1 LLALE
6 DAESLTPATDAVNY
20 YQGAFPASPHVD
32 ELMWLLAEA
41 TRKLGEYSDR
51 RQALPRRAE
60 ETYKKIAEGNGA
72 FADRARRALAQL
84 RSHTVGVRAS
94 SSRDTFGLNVEGGSL
109 SPARSGAGPV
119 HTITVVSQTP
129 LFVRV
134 TQPVEISPD
143 ARFQGEIEQDI
154 RVNDQVAVPKGS
166 VCRLE
171 AVEVSRKAARDPGV
185 TTVTLRLT
193 AVVVEGQAYR
203 VSAGAVRIEP
213 PNSSTSRSQAHRAQQ
228 LSAGTCLVFRLVAPL
243 LVTRS

>member
-1 LLALE
+1 MLALE

-51 RQALPRRAE
+51 RQALLRRAE
-60 ETYKKIAEGNGA
+60 ETYKKIAEGNGE
-72 FADRARRALAQL
+72 FADRARRTLAQL
-84 RSHTVGVRAS
+84 RSEAAGARAS
-94 SSRDTFGLNVEGGSL
+94 SARDTFGLTVEGGSL
-109 SPARSGAGPV
+109 SPARSGAAGPV

-154 RVNDQVAVPKGS
+154 
-166 VCRLE
+166 
-171 AVEVSRKAARDPGV
+171 
-185 TTVTLRLT
+185 
-193 AVVVEGQAYR
+193 
-203 VSAGAVRIEP
+203 
-213 PNSSTSRSQAHRAQQ
+213 
-228 LSAGTCLVFRLVAPL
+228 
-243 LVTRS
+243 